1 MIFVFAD
8 SLNFLSAQNVNSIV
22 LTWTDNSF
30 DEDGFYIERAVGSGI
45 FSQIYSVGSDVQ
57 QYADYDVQQDVT
69 YRYRVK
75 AYNSQGNS
83 HYSNTVQITF
93 VPSQSGGS
101 SSTGSSVVVG
111 AGSGGAGSSGVSG
124 GLTGSVIQNTPNT
137 SFNEDISP
145 KDKSDSNGRTI
156 SGQAING
163 DLGSLIEPS
172 TIIFYVCVAV
182 FIFAILFAVLRS
194 SIHGD

>member
-93 VPSQSGGS
+93 TSSQSGGS
-101 SSTGSSVVVG
+101 STGSSV
-111 AGSGGAGSSGVSG
+111 AGSGGVGGGASGVSG
-124 GLTGSVIQNTPNT
+124 GLTGSAISLPNE
-137 SFNEDISP
+137 SFGSDNSS
-145 KDKSDSNGRTI
+145 KDNSNINGKTI

-182 FIFAILFAVLRS
+182 FIFAVLFAVLRN
-194 SIHGD
+194 SIQRD